1 MRAVEENAFDSGY
14 GVNESQQLNNLNNE
28 LGIGI
33 GGGSGVG
40 ISYGGGGGSSAG
52 FIPIVDTPN
61 VANTDNKNVLYIK
74 SNKEASIYVNDS
86 PIYQTTSYGL
96 SVSLSDLLTNGPKN
110 ITIQKEGYQCG
121 EKFVVDIV
129 QNPKYYVPYIS
140 LNINPYDSLV
150 AYSNRQ
156 IPNYTTDSN
165 NLYTYDADTYKSV
178 YSTTPAYTFRI
189 RKFVGDVLE
198 TSYNYDVDSQDK
210 SINFTLIQSDV
221 IENPKD
227 PIAKKTKLNIAL
239 DGPNNSVTLFK
250 NGTDISN
257 ETFTLTNG
265 VTEFEDYFSNNLY
278 YSIQTPNSN
287 LYRIVKI
294 VVSGD
299 GIKTQT
305 IEATNKLESIS
316 TDIKAD
322 RDLSIS
328 ITSENIAIIQ
338 ATIPIITFT
347 NPAQLVSQDFTQYN
361 INSDAAVPIGLNL
374 YGNTTRVTAYVKD
387 KKYEFDVSGDSAIII
402 VPSKTF
408 DVIGK
413 YTIKLVPNNADG
425 DGDVIETSLVAV
437 DDVWVGVPDIRN
449 IQYPSVLRGP
459 DYVGTDVDFK
469 ISFDSIDTDYVKI
482 YAGSSNSN
490 FAQLPKNGTHTFN
503 FKQLLINAGTNVSE
517 DQDIINLQL
526 ILVPYNVSG
535 RQTVVGKK
543 EIITIQFDKGDL
555 TIPRDVAISRIA
567 EGFIAQFDK
576 GIFADETSKYL
587 THLLHI
593 GNGDNKVITTW
604 TGDSDSLILK
614 LYEPLETTVQ
624 PNQQVWISKL
634 QADPIVETITIS
646 GVDTSYCA
654 PLKGPN
660 FLLEPDNGTAFK
672 IFDDLIASGS
682 TTSND
687 ILNRIT
693 SQNNID
699 TEKLNIQYVSDSS
712 YTFNQF
718 VHFGSAAER
727 LKNFYYK
734 INILQEYQAKYLS
747 LTQTTFPIGYLLTE
761 DTGGDG
767 TPEIQ
772 GDEILIGE
780 QIDPILQL
788 QFEVPQVIPA
798 PYALI
803 EANSIA
809 EKISNLIKTFD
820 GFEKFL
826 FKSEDLLAYPKQ
838 DYFNSAT
845 QITYRVLLP
854 IINPLV
860 ISWYD
865 TALYDSEEFDKYNS
879 YAMRNNLPAYITDD
893 YDNADFILFL
903 DMIGQHFDILWAYIN
918 GIKKAKNVE
927 HKEELGVPDSLV
939 SSLLNSMGWTEKRA
953 FNSQLLWEYM
963 FGTNKEGNP
972 KYGRSLQDA
981 NYEVWRRILNN
992 LPYLLKH
999 KGTARALKAVMACY
1013 GVPQSMLTI
1022 MEFGGP
1028 QDPTKGGVSKF
1039 TFDDRTAAI
1048 VLDENSSVT
1057 VPWQQTKT
1065 GDYPNCIEFRILP
1078 ASITST
1084 PQRLISASQWNLDL
1098 IQTTGSFA
1106 KLELNFGGDASISSY
1121 VDEPFISSSV
1131 STYYFD
1137 TASYSPYV
1145 YGIDLS
1151 TGSLGFPISLE
1162 NYSNVAINRYNYAG
1176 GTSLYEVWLGTSNGT
1191 RQTTFVSMS
1200 ILTDDTQ
1207 WESGNYIEV
1216 GSDGY
1221 SGNLDEFRL
1230 WTVPLQRS
1238 KFENHTLFPDA
1249 INGNDFDS
1257 STEDLVFRLDFEYPK
1272 DRVADPFIKNVSI
1285 DTSYVGNTGF
1295 ATASNFYSAPTYPYQ
1310 YIPYD
1315 RTVTA
1320 NVPSLGFNVSNKIRF
1335 EEQTLIG
1342 DLSYKT
1348 RATQKSFDRAPIDT
1362 NRLGLFFSPIKE
1374 LNMDI
1379 LKAFGDFNI
1388 DNYIGDFGDEY
1399 KSNYKQLDT
1408 LRHYYFERL
1417 DNRDIYEY
1425 IRLIRY
1431 IDKSLFEVLSDL
1443 APVRTN
1449 ISKGLLIEPHYLERN
1464 KTRWDK
1470 PQSLRNDFETSI
1482 DTNKDV
1488 LLDAESIPKDATLD
1502 ASEITN
1508 LSGDVSNNTGV
1519 VDANDVIQLEASNL
1533 SYNSNIDAND
1543 GILLE
1548 GSAPFYDLEIQC
1560 PTGASISGEADS
1572 FSFTEIGMDR
1582 DSLANAGYGLYAIN
1596 GTGIVRSYDPLF
1608 GNYQTTG
1615 SRKSIF
1621 LVKQQY
1627 TQKINTQ
1634 TEGYPTTPYGQVKY
1648 EKIAVTKYKYKVSS
1662 FPYSGSIEIG
1672 NDTVEVTALNGYFP
1686 THYIY
1691 KNNLAEGMKRSFW
1704 KGSVQ
1709 NSTTTPDG
1717 LDPVETFTTNPNILR
1732 VAKTGRG
1739 SGEPILEVD

>member
-1 MRAVEENAFDSGY
+1 MAVANDENIFDSGY
-14 GVNESQQLNNLNNE
+14 GVSESQQLNTLDTE

-33 GGGSGVG
+33 GGGSGAG
-40 ISYGGGGGSSAG
+40 ISYGGGGGGSSVG

-74 SNKEASIYVNDS
+74 ANTDASIYVNGS

-96 SVSLSDLLTNGPKN
+96 SVSLSDLLTNGSN
-110 ITIQKEGYQCG
+110 TITVQKEGYSSN
-121 EKFVVDIV
+121 EKFVVDVV
-129 QNPKYYVPYIS
+129 QNPKYYVPYIA
-140 LNINPYDSLV
+140 LDINPYDSLV
-150 AYSNRQ
+150 AYSTRGL
-156 IPNYTTDSN
+156 PNYTTDTN
-165 NLYTYDADTYKSV
+165 NLYTYDPETYKSV

-189 RKFVGDVLE
+189 RKFVGDVVQND
-198 TSYNYDVDSQDK
+198 YNYDVDSQDK
-210 SINFTLIQSDV
+210 SINFTLQQNVATPD
-221 IENPKD
+221 EQNPTD
-227 PIAKKTKLNIAL
+227 PIATKIKLNIAVS
-239 DGPNNSVTLFK
+239 GPNNSVLIVK
-250 NGTDISN
+250 NGDDISN
-257 ETFTLTNG
+257 EEFNLTSGN
-265 VTEFEDYFSNNLY
+265 TEFEDFPSSDLF
-278 YSIQTPNSN
+278 YSIQTSDINS
-287 LYRIVKI
+287 YRITKI
-294 VVSGD
+294 VVSGE
-299 GIKTQT
+299 GFITET
-305 IEATNKLESIS
+305 IEASSGLESIS
-316 TDIKAD
+316 TQIKAN
-322 RDLSIS
+322 RNLNIS
-328 ITSENIAIIQ
+328 ITSENFAITQ
-338 ATIPIITFT
+338 ATLPVISFA

-361 INSDAAVPIGLNL
+361 INSEAAVPIGVNL
-374 YGNTTRVTAYVKD
+374 VGGVNRITAYVKD
-387 KKYEFDVSGDSAIII
+387 KTYKFDVSGQSAIII
-402 VPSKTF
+402 IPSKTF

-413 YTIKLVPNNADG
+413 YSIKLVPSNSEG
-425 DGDVIETSLVAV
+425 DGDFIETSLVAV
-437 DDVWVGVPDIRN
+437 DDIWVGVPDIRN
-449 IQYPSVLRGP
+449 IQYPSILRGP

-469 ISFDSIDTDYVKI
+469 ISFDSVDTDYVRM
-482 YAGSSNSN
+482 YVGSTNSN
-490 FAQLPKNGTHTFN
+490 FTQLPKNGTHTFN

-526 ILVPYNVSG
+526 ILIPYNISG
-535 RQTVVGKK
+535 RQTVTGKQ
-543 EIITIQFDKGDL
+543 ELITIQFDKGDL
-555 TIPRDVAISRIA
+555 TIPREVAISRIA

-576 GIFADETSKYL
+576 SIFADETSKYL

-604 TGDSDSLILK
+604 VGDSDSLILK
-614 LYEPLETTVQ
+614 LYEPLDTTIQ
-624 PNQQVWISKL
+624 TNQQVWISKV
-634 QADPIVETITIS
+634 QSDPIIETITIS

-660 FLLEPDNGTAFK
+660 FLLEPDNGTSFK

-687 ILNRIT
+687 ILNKIS

-699 TEKLNIQYVSDSS
+699 TEKLNLQYVSGSS
-712 YTFNQF
+712 YTFDQF
-718 VHFGSAAER
+718 IHFGSASER

-734 INILQEYQAKYLS
+734 INILQEYQSKYLS

-761 DTGGDG
+761 DNGGDG
-767 TPEIQ
+767 TPEIE
-772 GDEILIGE
+772 GNEILIGE

-788 QFEVPQVIPA
+788 QFEIPQVIPA

-826 FKSEDLLAYPKQ
+826 FKSENNLAYPKQ
-838 DYFNSAT
+838 DYFNST
-845 QITYRVLLP
+845 SQLTYRVLRP
-854 IINPLV
+854 ITNPLV
-860 ISWYD
+860 VSWYE
-865 TALYDSEEFDKYNS
+865 TALSDSEEFDKYNS
-879 YAMRNNLPAYITDD
+879 YAMRNNLPAYITED

-903 DMIGQHFDILWAYIN
+903 DMIGQHFDILWVYIN
-918 GIKKAKNVE
+918 GIKKAKSVE
-927 HKEELGVPDSLV
+927 HKEELGVPDELV
-939 SSLLNSMGWTEKRA
+939 SSLLNSMGWNEKRA

-963 FGTNKEGNP
+963 FGTTQDGYQ

-999 KGTARALKAVMACY
+999 KGTSRALKAVMACY

-1028 QDPTKGGVSKF
+1028 QDPTKGGNTKF

-1048 VLDENSSVT
+1048 VLDENSSVR
-1057 VPWQQTKT
+1057 VPWKETKT

-1078 ASITST
+1078 QSITST
-1084 PQRLISASQWNLDL
+1084 PQRLISGSEWNLDL
-1098 IQTTGSFA
+1098 VQTTGSYA
-1106 KLELNFGGDASISSY
+1106 KLELNFGGDVGESSY
-1121 VDEPFISSSV
+1121 F
-1131 STYYFD
+1131 ST
-1137 TASYSPYV
+1137 TGVGSPYIV
-1145 YGIDLS
+1145 TTIEYVFGPDLK
-1151 TGSLGFPISLE
+1151 TGSLDFPLSLE
-1162 NYSNVAINRYNYAG
+1162 NYSNVAINRHNYSG
-1176 GTSLYEVWLGTSNGT
+1176 GSSLYEVWLATSDGNKH
-1191 RQTTFVSMS
+1191 TTFVSMS
-1200 ILTDDTQ
+1200 ILTEDTQ
-1207 WESGNYIEV
+1207 WETGSYIEV
-1216 GSDGY
+1216 GGSGY

-1257 STEDLVFRLDFEYPK
+1257 STKDLIFRLDFEYPK
-1272 DRVADPFIKNVSI
+1272 DRVLDPYIKNVSI
-1285 DTSYVGNTGF
+1285 DTSYVGNIGF

-1320 NVPSLGFNVSNKIRF
+1320 NVPSLGFNYSNKIRF

-1348 RATQKSFDRAPIDT
+1348 RATQKSFDRAPIDS

-1399 KSNYKQLDT
+1399 KSSYKQLDT

-1443 APVRTN
+1443 APARTN
-1449 ISKGLLIEPHYLERN
+1449 ISKGLLIEPHYLERS

-1470 PQSLRNDFETSI
+1470 PQSLRNDYETYI
-1482 DTNKDV
+1482 DTNEDV
-1488 LLDAESIPKDATLD
+1488 FLSAQSIPKDAILD
-1502 ASEITN
+1502 ASEVTN
-1508 LSGDVSNNTGV
+1508 LSGDVSNNTGI
-1519 VDANDVIQLEASNL
+1519 VDANDVIQLEATNP

-1543 GILLE
+1543 GVLLE

-1560 PTGASISGEADS
+1560 PTGASLVGEADS
-1572 FSFTEIGMDR
+1572 FTFTEVGMDR

-1596 GTGIVRSYDPLF
+1596 GTGLVRSYDPLF
-1608 GNYQTTG
+1608 GNYQETG

-1648 EKIAVTKYKYKVSS
+1648 EKIEVTKYKYKVSVLP
-1662 FPYSGSIEIG
+1662 FSGSVGVG
-1672 NDTVEVTALNGYFP
+1672 NDIVEVTSLNGYFP

-1691 KNNLAEGMKRSFW
+1691 KNNLGEGMKRSFW
-1704 KGSVQ
+1704 KGSQ
-1709 NSTTTPDG
+1709 QTSLTTPDG
-1717 LDPVETFTTNPNILR
+1717 LNPVETFTTNPNILR